1 MSPNTTDRRIPDP
14 ARPIARVLG
23 CTRGQVYTVAIGL
36 ILAFLLA
43 ALGIPPTLRD
53 RTDARRGTTGFA
65 PDTSTTRSTRIG
77 TGIAPLDPS
86 ASTVASG
93 TERTRASG
101 PPARPVKPAVGP
113 LISGQSS
120 YVNGTFVWTD
130 YAYDDRGPD
139 TNDRPGGDA
148 TYPADMQ
155 PNNVA
160 DLIQLQMRPAG
171 NGLAATVVLE
181 TLTAKTRP
189 VVGIAFDS
197 DGKRST
203 GAASL
208 PGSWKAAA
216 PLGVDTLFILGVDEG
231 RVRSAPDGR
240 WKDGKR
246 FSVAVD
252 AEDNSLSAVL
262 PFSLPAGGKLR
273 AVAAVGYADGAGRS
287 WIDGATPVHD
297 LAFVKAEKHTIPYL
311 QSVTDAVTNFAA
323 GGDTVWQD
331 YRQSA
336 ILGAKA
342 DPARAIASIDVAAL
356 RSGRTKLATPDT
368 KGFHTFLYRSA
379 LRLGEGVQ
387 GNGNAALFAGPF
399 QPYLVW
405 VPENVRPGL
414 PLVMYMHGSS
424 QTHLSAV
431 NSAHYDPSTRDPVA
445 NLPEAFFDFDAVVA
459 WPLGRGPEQGYTGS
473 SEQDVIDVTDDVLSR
488 LELDRER
495 VMLAGLSMGGIGTFR
510 LGQLYPDRWSVAYA
524 DVGIDDTQL
533 LENLTSLPLRLQNGG
548 ADYLVNVGLALETRT
563 RVDAAGTVDYKS
575 WLRYNNHHQPA
586 VAQAECVYRESFTRP
601 RVRNPARVRYTVDP
615 AMFVNDPKTGL
626 HLRYD
631 GAYWVDEMRPAGS
644 GRASVDLTTLA
655 FGRVPVPGATT
666 RAVYENTTA
675 GRDFCGPNPK
685 VQTRASWDEQARA
698 VKLVTRKAQP
708 VVSGTL
714 SGLSTVTVAAD
725 RAGVARPG
733 GRLELTA
740 DRPATLMLT
749 GLPRGSRV
757 TAGKVTTTVQ
767 ADGVAKVRLAAGKN
781 VVMIG
786 SQSL

>member
-1 MSPNTTDRRIPDP
+1 MTLSATKRRVPDP

-43 ALGIPPTLRD
+43 ALGIPPTLQER
-53 RTDARRGTTGFA
+53 AEGRRQTSGFT
-65 PDTSTTRSTRIG
+65 PEETTTRRPR
-77 TGIAPLDPS
+77 TGAATDPLDRNT
-86 ASTVASG
+86 STVASAA
-93 TERTRASG
+93 ERTGKSG
-101 PPARPVKPAVGP
+101 PPARSVKPAVGP
-113 LISGQSS
+113 LISGKSS

-148 TYPADMQ
+148 AYPADMQ

-160 DLIQLQMRPAG
+160 DLIQFQMRPAPS
-171 NGLAATVVLE
+171 GLAATVVLE

-197 DGKRST
+197 DGNRGT
-203 GAASL
+203 GAAAL
-208 PGSWKAAA
+208 PGSWKPAA
-216 PLGVDTLFILGVDEG
+216 PLGVDKMFVLAVGGG
-231 RVRSAPDGR
+231 RVRSPAGGR
-240 WKDGKR
+240 WRDGER
-246 FSVAVD
+246 FAVAVD
-252 AEDNSLSAVL
+252 AEANSLTATL
-262 PFSLPAGGKLR
+262 PFSLPRGGTLG
-273 AVAAVGYADGAGRS
+273 AVAAVGYADGNGRS
-287 WIDGATPVHD
+287 WLDGASPVHD

-311 QSVTDAVTNFAA
+311 QGVTDAVTNFAA

-336 ILGAKA
+336 ILGARA
-342 DPARAIASIDVAAL
+342 APDRAIASIDLGAL
-356 RSGRTKLATPDT
+356 HTGRTKLAAPDT

-387 GNGNAALFAGPF
+387 GSGNTALYAGPF

-414 PLVMYMHGSS
+414 PLVLYMHGSS
-424 QTHLSAV
+424 QTHLSSV
-431 NSAHYDPSTRDPVA
+431 NSSHYDPSTRDPAA

-459 WPLGRGPEQGYTGS
+459 WPLGRGPQQGYTGS
-473 SEQDVIDVTDDVLSR
+473 SEQDVIDVADDVLSR
-488 LELDRER
+488 LRLDRER

-510 LGQLYPDRWSVAYA
+510 LASLYPDRWSVAYS
-524 DVGIDDTQL
+524 DVGIDETNL
-533 LENLTSLPLRLQNGG
+533 LENLTSLPLRFQNGG
-548 ADYLVNVGLALETRT
+548 ADYLVNVGLAVETRS

-575 WLRYNNHHQPA
+575 WLRFNNHHQPA

-601 RVRNPARVRYTVDP
+601 RVKNPPRIRYIVDP
-615 AMFVNDPKTGL
+615 AMFVNDRKAGL
-626 HLRYD
+626 TLRYD
-631 GAYWVDEMRPAGS
+631 GAYWVDGIQPAGS

-655 FGRVPVPGATT
+655 FGRAPVPAATT
-666 RAVYENTTA
+666 RTVYENTTA

-685 VQTRASWDEQARA
+685 VQTRSKWDEQARA
-698 VKLVTRKAQP
+698 VKLVARKAEP
-708 VVSGTL
+708 LVTGTFA
-714 SGLSTVTVAAD
+714 GLSAVTLAAN

-733 GRLELTA
+733 GRLELTT
-740 DRPATLMLT
+740 DRTATLTLT

-757 TAGKVTTTVQ
+757 TAGDRTTTVQ
-767 ADGVAKVRLAAGKN
+767 ANGLAKVRLAAGKN
-781 VVMIG
+781 IVTIG